1 MLDHVGFAVSD
12 YRRQQ
17 RRGGLPQASGLSGGR
32 SIPRLPGGRSE
43 YHERARRLPRSEGR
57 VMEPGEGERLDGK
70 RQLAMEQEGFRL
82 LVEGVKDYAI
92 LMLDPE
98 GTIISWNEGAQRIKG
113 YSEAEALGRH
123 FSLFYTPE
131 ANAEDHPARELEI
144 AIRDGRYEEE
154 GWRLRKDGTRFWANV
169 VITALLDDHGNLRGF
184 AKVTRDMTERRAE
197 WEERERFRVLVEGA
211 SHAKTEF
218 LSRMSHELRTP
229 LNAVLGFAQ
238 LLSLDALRPQQREAV
253 DQIQRAGELLLALVE
268 EVLDISRIE
277 ADRLAVSVE
286 PVHVGELV
294 MQCVQLAA
302 PMAAERAI
310 RIVPP
315 PRHDTDVYALADQ
328 QRLKQVLL
336 NLLSNGVKYNRP
348 QGTVWLKLAV
358 EDGRV
363 VVSVGDSGRGIDPA
377 SIDRLFMPFER
388 LGAEGGDVP
397 GTGLGLALSKRL
409 AELMGATITVESELG
424 KGSVFHVSLE
434 AAERPAGEGGAP
446 VPAGADPSHSTTT
459 VLYIEDN
466 LANMRLVE
474 QILAHAGGVE
484 LISAMQGKL
493 GLELARTHRPDIILL
508 DLHLPDMSGEDVA
521 IALKEGADTRGIPI
535 VVLTGAAHSSQRR
548 RLLDLGVHAYLTKP
562 FNVAEMIDVVEQ
574 LRPGRR

>member
-1 MLDHVGFAVSD
+1 MMESGEVE
-12 YRRQQ
+12 
-17 RRGGLPQASGLSGGR
+17 PQAD
-32 SIPRLPGGRSE
+32 E
-43 YHERARRLPRSEGR
+43 
-57 VMEPGEGERLDGK
+57 
-70 RQLAMEQEGFRL
+70 RQLALERERFRV

-98 GTIISWNEGAQRIKG
+98 GTIVSWNEGAERIKG
-113 YSEAEALGRH
+113 YSEAEAVGRH
-123 FSLFYTPE
+123 FSMFYTPE
-131 ANAEDHPARELEI
+131 AIADDHPAHELEV
-144 AIRDGRYEEE
+144 ATRDGRYEEE
-154 GWRLRKDGTRFWANV
+154 AWRLRKDGTRFWANV
-169 VITALLDDHGNLRGF
+169 VITALLDENDGLRGF

-197 WEERERFRVLVEGA
+197 WEERERFRVLAEGA
-211 SHAKTEF
+211 SRAKTEF

-238 LLSLDALRPQQREAV
+238 LLALDSLRPQQREAV
-253 DQIQRAGELLLALVE
+253 DQIQRAGELLLALVD

-286 PVHVGELV
+286 PVHVGTVV
-294 MQCVQLAA
+294 MECVQLAA

-315 PRHDTDVYALADQ
+315 PRDDADVYAVADQ
-328 QRLKQVLL
+328 PRLKQVLL

-358 EDGRV
+358 DDGRV
-363 VVSVGDSGRGIDPA
+363 VISVGDSGRGIDPA
-377 SIDRLFMPFER
+377 SIHRLFTPFER

-409 AELMGATITVESELG
+409 VELMGGTITVESELA

-434 AAERPAGEGGAP
+434 ATEGPACDDESL
-446 VPAGADPSHSTTT
+446 PAATKVDHAAAT

-466 LANMRLVE
+466 LANLRLVE
-474 QILAHAGGVE
+474 QILVHAGNVE

-493 GLELARTHRPDIILL
+493 GLELARTHRPDMILL
-508 DLHLPDMSGEDVA
+508 DLHLPDVSGEEVA
-521 IALKEGADTRGIPI
+521 ATLKQDEDTRDIPI
-535 VVLTGAAHSSQRR
+535 VVLTGAAHSTQRR

-562 FNVAEMIDVVEQ
+562 FKVAEMIDLVEE
-574 LRPGRR
+574 LRPAQSGPGASQP